1 MSGLHDDMP
10 LMDSILMH
18 MGSIYANLG
27 KFEDAMLVYERGL
40 KILEKEFG
48 KLCYSTFLADYHHG
62 CSHACVKYFKSMH
75 NFLGLIC

>member
-48 KLCYSTFLADYHHG
+48 KLCCSTFLADYHQMVAHML
-62 CSHACVKYFKSMH
+62 V
-75 NFLGLIC
+75 